1 MPETSGDVTQML
13 VAYGE
18 GDRQALDEL
27 LPLVYQELRRIA
39 GHYLRGERGGH
50 TLQPTALVHEAYL
63 RLVNQHSVKWQ
74 NRAQFYGIAATMMQ
88 RILVNHALAKAAEKR
103 GSDAERVSVDEAT
116 ISLGAPDID
125 LLALDEA
132 LTMLA
137 GRDQD
142 KARLVEM
149 KYFGGMSTKEIAEAM
164 GKSTA
169 TIERDWAFSRGWL
182 YQILGGDG
190 DDR

>member
-18 GDRQALDEL
+18 GDRKALDEL

-74 NRAQFYGIAATMMQ
+74 NRAQFYGIAATMMR

-103 GSDAERVSVDEAT
+103 GSDAERVPVDEST
-116 ISLGAPDID
+116 ISLGAPDVD

-137 GRDQD
+137 RRDAD

-169 TIERDWAFSRGWL
+169 TIEREWAFARGWL
-182 YQILGGDG
+182 YQELGGED